1 VTTTTDLTV
10 IDDGKDS
17 EANWPK
23 RSAVHASLLCAVVL
37 GPAAV
42 ILGVNRVL
50 DHPGDLGWWLAV
62 YAAGFAALCTVLGI
76 AAKVSGNRS
85 NERMDAAVAAAEARG
100 ADDNEIF
107 DLLLHAP
114 PHPETSKRRDALT
127 LAGFLAVAGIA
138 TWVLK
143 YLTG

>member
-1 VTTTTDLTV
+1 MTTTNLTV
-10 IDDGKDS
+10 TDDSEGG

-23 RSAVHASLLCAVVL
+23 PSAVHASLLCAVIL

-50 DHPGDLGWWLAV
+50 DHPGDLGWWLAA
-62 YAAGFAALCTVLGI
+62 YAAGFAALCAVGGI

-85 NERMDAAVAAAEARG
+85 DERMDAAVAAAEARG

-114 PHPETSKRRDALT
+114 PHPETSKLRDALT
-127 LAGFLAVAGIA
+127 LAAVLAVAGVA
-138 TWVLK
+138 TWGLMS
-143 YLTG
+143 LAS